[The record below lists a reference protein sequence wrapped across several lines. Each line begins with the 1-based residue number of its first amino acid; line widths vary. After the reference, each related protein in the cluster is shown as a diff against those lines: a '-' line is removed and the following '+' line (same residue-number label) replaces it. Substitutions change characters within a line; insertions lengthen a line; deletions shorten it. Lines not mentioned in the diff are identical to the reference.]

1 MVSDNCG
8 CIKNNFS
15 FHAEAIDRKTII
27 YQDLSDWMEGDSYT
41 LPTMYDVEVVPPGQ
55 SSGIILSLLVTSTNK
70 ITKDDLGRILD
81 GIYCFKVESC
91 GKKYIRSVAIFPYI
105 ECCVKQ
111 AWASLDVSYAD
122 QIREIERYLKLTKI
136 NAELNNVK
144 LANSNLKIA
153 KKLLENLKCDCN
165 C

>member
-1 MVSDNCG
+1 MADCS
-8 CIKNNFS
+8 CIKNNYF
-15 FHAEAIDRKTII
+15 FYAEAIDRKKIL
-27 YQDLSDWMEGDSYT
+27 YQDLSEWMEGATYEIPET
-41 LPTMYDVEVVPPGQ
+41 YEVTVVPPGQ
-55 SSGIILSLLVTSTNK
+55 STGYELTLLVESTNE
-70 ITKDDLGRILD
+70 ITKDDIGKIKD
-81 GIYCFKVESC
+81 GVYCFITTSC
-91 GKKYIRSVAIFPYI
+91 GVEYKRSVAIFPYI

-111 AWASLDVSYAD
+111 AWATLDVSYAD

-144 LANSNLKIA
+144 LANSSLKIA